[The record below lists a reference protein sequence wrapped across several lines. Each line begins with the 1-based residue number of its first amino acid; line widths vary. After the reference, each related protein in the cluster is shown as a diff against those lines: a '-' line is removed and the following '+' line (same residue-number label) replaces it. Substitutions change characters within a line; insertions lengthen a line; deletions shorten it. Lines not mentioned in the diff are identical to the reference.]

1 MGPRGTYLQTGSNNR
16 HSKVFQRG
24 AVIQFV
30 SSNVGGQFYY
40 KVYSYCIT
48 ASLGPVPFL
57 IFITTLTLVLWS
69 LSRVV
74 VKIYPNYTRFAL
86 KKCDVISS
94 LVFGIAGLWGGNAI
108 IHATANLKMG
118 YRMLSFCV
126 ACYTKTNRL
135 PVCPQ
140 QPPV

>member
-48 ASLGPVPFL
+48 ASLSPVPFL
-57 IFITTLTLVLWS
+57 IFMSTLTLVL
-69 LSRVV
+69 LSFSGVAE
-74 VKIYPNYTRFAL
+74 KIYPDYIRFAFKNVICHQQSGFRDSRRDMFVGWKCHNTFHSEVQKG
-86 KKCDVISS
+86 KKIK
-94 LVFGIAGLWGGNAI
+94 L
-108 IHATANLKMG
+108 
-118 YRMLSFCV
+118 
-126 ACYTKTNRL
+126 
-135 PVCPQ
+135 
-140 QPPV
+140 